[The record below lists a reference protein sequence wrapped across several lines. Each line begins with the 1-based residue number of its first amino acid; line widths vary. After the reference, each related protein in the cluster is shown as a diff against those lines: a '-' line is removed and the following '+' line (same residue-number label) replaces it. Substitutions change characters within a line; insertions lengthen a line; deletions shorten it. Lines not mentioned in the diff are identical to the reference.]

1 MNPPV
6 PLASDSPANSASP
19 AGSDWPTALGI
30 LRDAGARINQ
40 LDPDSSLAEAL
51 QLIAGTAV
59 RLLGAHADDCAS
71 AVIYTFDS
79 EQGKFDPSSRVSAG
93 EDQAPPLGDAPRD
106 VPRAQGMGAAAL
118 ARRARVLSYEE
129 HSLRFHP
136 LKYEGGVRTSACY
149 PLMVGSQAV
158 GALYIDLRSPR
169 HFTEPELLLLDT
181 FVNLAAV
188 AIYNTRQFEG
198 MNRALR
204 RKVAELERVQRAD
217 RLISSR
223 RNVDETLREILNAAL
238 NLTGAE
244 YGSFRLLDKD
254 AGLLRLRALVGGDP
268 DGQRTSLPPDAQ
280 SGVVGWVA
288 RQRQPAR
295 IDDLRDSPWS
305 AIYQPLT
312 DRRQMRSELAVPLLG
327 SGGGLE
333 GVLNV
338 ESPHPAH
345 FDAEAQNTLE
355 ALATQATI
363 ALQEGKLLDTIE
375 DVTERIIGHTPDE
388 VFALLLERAGDLL
401 NAPQSAI
408 WQLENDEPRHLVL
421 RAHRGDFPPGY
432 RVPVLGSL
440 LGTAVLTRLPVLCT
454 DIATDP
460 RVGRRD
466 LIHRMHW
473 SAALIVP
480 LTIRDGTPRGALG
493 IYTPEPR
500 AFSDWDT
507 RLLSVLGNHA
517 AVTLQLAEAL
527 DQARLA
533 EERQAVAETFA
544 VLGDVSANLLHRVNN
559 LIGII
564 PVKVQGIAD
573 KRPAVL
579 EDRYVAGN
587 LHDIEAGARAAM
599 DAARETVTYLRPVQL
614 RPTSVALCYTT
625 ATARLPAPRHVRLSS
640 QGLEGL
646 PPVLAGEEQLRLVL
660 FNLIEN
666 ALDALG
672 EQPGAVTVSGR
683 VVADSLDRSRSWVE
697 ISVADDGPGVP
708 AETRDHIFEPTFSTK
723 HSLKKLGFGLWWVKS
738 WVQRCGG
745 SIVLAAAEA
754 QADPD
759 TGTGPLAPLTGS
771 TFIIRLPLAA

>member
-1 MNPPV
+1 MNPPD
-6 PLASDSPANSASP
+6 PASSAST
-19 AGSDWPTALGI
+19 AGQPGGDWPTALGI
-30 LRDAGARINQ
+30 LRDAGSRINQ
-40 LDPDSSLAEAL
+40 LGPDTSLAEAL
-51 QLIAGTAV
+51 QLIAETAV
-59 RLLGAHADDCAS
+59 RLVGADPDDCAS

-79 EQGKFDPSSRVSAG
+79 DRGQFDPQSRVSAG
-93 EDQAPPLGDAPRD
+93 EGQAPPLGD
-106 VPRAQGMGAAAL
+106 VPRSQGMGATAL

-129 HSLRFHP
+129 HSLHFHP

-158 GALYIDLRSPR
+158 GALYIDLRRER
-169 HFTEPELLLLDT
+169 HFTENELLLLDT
-181 FVNLAAV
+181 FVHLAAV

-198 MNRALR
+198 VNRALR

-244 YGSFRLLDKD
+244 YGSFRLLDKN

-268 DGQRTSLPPDAQ
+268 DGQRTSLPPDVQ

-288 RQRQPAR
+288 RHRRPAR
-295 IDDLRDSPWS
+295 IDDLLEAPW
-305 AIYQPLT
+305 AEIYQPLT
-312 DRRQMRSELAVPLLG
+312 DRRQMRAELAVPLLG

-388 VFALLLERAGDLL
+388 VFALLLERACDLL

-408 WQLENDEPRHLVL
+408 WRLDFDEPRSLVL

-432 RVPVLGSL
+432 RVPVSGSL
-440 LGTAVLTRLPVLCT
+440 LGTAVLTRQPVICT
-454 DIATDP
+454 DMTSDP

-466 LIHRMHW
+466 LARRMHW

-500 AFSDWDT
+500 SFSDWDT

-517 AVTLQLAEAL
+517 AVTVQLAEAL

-533 EERQAVAETFA
+533 KERQAVAETFA

-579 EDRYVAGN
+579 EDRYVADS
-587 LHDIEAGARAAM
+587 LRDIEAGAKAAM
-599 DAARETVTYLRPVQL
+599 EVARETVTYLRPVQL
-614 RPTSVALCYTT
+614 RPTSVAYCYTT
-625 ATARLPAPRHVRLSS
+625 ATARLPLPRQVRLAS
-640 QGLEGL
+640 QGLEAL
-646 PPVLAGEEQLRLVL
+646 PPVMAGEEQLRLVL

-672 EQPGAVTVSGR
+672 DQPGAITVSGR
-683 VVADSLDRSRSWVE
+683 VVADSLERSRSWVE
-697 ISVADDGPGVP
+697 INMADDGPGVP
-708 AETRDHIFEPTFSTK
+708 AESRDHIFEPNYSTK
-723 HSLKKLGFGLWWVKS
+723 HSVKKLGFGLWWIKA

-745 SIVLAAAEA
+745 TITLAAPSAA
-754 QADPD
+754 S
-759 TGTGPLAPLTGS
+759 GS
-771 TFIIRLPLAA
+771 TFVIRLPLAP

>member
-1 MNPPV
+1 MNPT
-6 PLASDSPANSASP
+6 APAPSTSATAEAARQP
-19 AGSDWPTALGI
+19 TSDWPTALGI
-30 LRDAGARINQ
+30 LRDAGSRINQ
-40 LDPDSSLAEAL
+40 LGPDTSLAEAL
-51 QLIAGTAV
+51 QLIAETAV
-59 RLLGAHADDCAS
+59 RLVGADPADCAS
-71 AVIYTFDS
+71 AVIYTFNS
-79 EQGKFDPSSRVSAG
+79 AAAQFDPQSRVSAG
-93 EDQAPPLGDAPRD
+93 EGQAPLLGDR
-106 VPRAQGMGAAAL
+106 PRAQGMGAAAL

-129 HSLRFHP
+129 RSLRFHP
-136 LKYEGGVRTSACY
+136 LKYQGGVRTSACY

-158 GALYIDLRSPR
+158 GALYIDLRR
-169 HFTEPELLLLDT
+169 DRQFTDQELLLLDT
-181 FVNLAAV
+181 FVHLAAV

-204 RKVAELERVQRAD
+204 RKVAELERVQDAD

-223 RNVDETLREILNAAL
+223 RNLDETLREILNTAL

-244 YGSFRLLDKD
+244 YGSFRLLDKN
-254 AGLLRLRALVGGDP
+254 AGLLRLRAIVGGDP
-268 DGQRTSLPPDAQ
+268 DGQRTSLPPEAQ

-288 RQRQPAR
+288 RHREPAR
-295 IDDLRDSPWS
+295 IDDLRESPWA

-338 ESPHPAH
+338 ESPNPAH
-345 FDAEAQNTLE
+345 FDPEAQNTLE

-375 DVTERIIGHTPDE
+375 EVTERIIGYPPDE
-388 VFALLLERAGDLL
+388 VFALLLERACDLL
-401 NAPQSAI
+401 NAPQSAV
-408 WQLENDEPRHLVL
+408 WQLAVDEPRSLVL
-421 RAHRGDFPPGY
+421 RAYRGDFPPGY
-432 RVPVLGSL
+432 RVPVSGSL
-440 LGTAVLTRLPVLCT
+440 VGTAVLTRLPVICT
-454 DIATDP
+454 DIAADP
-460 RVGRRD
+460 RMTRRD
-466 LIHRMHW
+466 LARRMDW

-493 IYTPEPR
+493 IYTSEPR
-500 AFSDWDT
+500 SFSDWDT

-527 DQARLA
+527 DQAKLA

-573 KRPAVL
+573 KRPAVVA
-579 EDRYVAGN
+579 DRYVADS
-587 LHDIEAGARAAM
+587 LRDIEAGARAAM
-599 DAARETVTYLRPVQL
+599 EVARETVTYLRPVTL
-614 RPTSVALCYTT
+614 RPTSVAHCYAT
-625 ATARLPAPRHVRLSS
+625 ATARLALPRQVVLSS
-640 QGLEGL
+640 QGLETL

-666 ALDALG
+666 ALDAFGDL
-672 EQPGAVTVSGR
+672 PGAITVSGR
-683 VVADSLDRSRSWVE
+683 VVPDSLERSRAWVE
-697 ISVADDGPGVP
+697 ISVADDGPGVAP
-708 AETRDHIFEPTFSTK
+708 ENRERIFEPNYSTK
-723 HSLKKLGFGLWWVKS
+723 HSLKKLGFGLWWVKA

-745 SIVLAAAEA
+745 SIALAAQEA
-754 QADPD
+754 
-759 TGTGPLAPLTGS
+759 GS
-771 TFIIRLPLAA
+771 TFIIRLPLAT